1 MAIVFQCDQCGG
13 VVGLTAL
20 KISYQINY
28 NLNGHSSD
36 SFSRTFC
43 GHTCASEFSLDIT
56 NGIRDEMGEVIEEEE
71 KVGDS

>member
-13 VVGLTAL
+13 VVGPTVL
-20 KISYQINY
+20 KVSYYLGFNM
-28 NLNGHSSD
+28 NGNSAT